1 MDKATK
7 QVYYSRSIVL

>member
-7 QVYYSRSIVL
+7 QCTD

>member
-7 QVYYSRSIVL
+7 DIPE